1 MVSTTDLSQKEVV
14 NVLDGRRLG
23 FISDIEINLEEG
35 KIEALV
41 LPGQAKFL
49 GLFGKENERVIP
61 WSKVKKIGHDVI
73 LVQYDGDG
81 VIEKND
87 DSEF

>member
-35 KIEALV
+35 RIEALV

-49 GLFGKENERVIP
+49 GFFGKENEKVIP
-61 WSKVKKIGHDVI
+61 WSDVKKIGRDVI
-73 LVQYDGDG
+73 LVQYDGPG
-81 VIEKND
+81 IIEKND